1 MSVLGSIGKILT
13 LGKVDIDQ
21 QEKNNKKKINDHM
34 AKLNNQIPGTD
45 LTTDQAQAGAV
56 SNMMGAADI
65 QQKNIGDFSAVADK
79 ARQGMSNAYDV
90 GASDYTRQAARSLA
104 AAQAQSGGMGGAT
117 VGAMR
122 DIGAAAGQDMA
133 TYRANQ
139 GNAMGQFDLGRQ
151 RQLGEMNLDLG
162 QQKVKGFEYA
172 LQTGTPQE
180 QAQRRFMETY
190 LPSLQKAQAD
200 ASGFLDSGETFI
212 THKNT
217 LAANEPDLAVRQ
229 MILNYGV

>member
-1 MSVLGSIGKILT
+1 MSVLGKILYNLT
-13 LGKVDIDQ
+13 YGKVNIDQ
-21 QEKNNKKKINDHM
+21 QKKNSKTNDPM
-34 AKLNNQIPGTD
+34 ENLPKQIPGTD
-45 LTTDQAQAGAV
+45 LTADQAQAGAV

-151 RQLGEMNLDLG
+151 QQLGEMNLDLG

-190 LPSLQKAQAD
+190 LDSLQKAKND
-200 ASGFLDSGETFI
+200 ANGFLDSGESFI
-212 THKNT
+212 AHKNS

>member
-1 MSVLGSIGKILT
+1 MSVLGKILYNLT
-13 LGKVDIDQ
+13 YGKVNIDQ
-21 QEKNNKKKINDHM
+21 QKKNSKTNDPM
-34 AKLNNQIPGTD
+34 ENLPKQIPGTD
-45 LTTDQAQAGAV
+45 LTADQAQAGAV

-65 QQKNIGDFSAVADK
+65 QQKNIGDFSAAAAK

-151 RQLGEMNLDLG
+151 QQLGEMNLDLG

-190 LPSLQKAQAD
+190 LDSLQKAKND
-200 ASGFLDSGETFI
+200 ANGFLDSGESFI
-212 THKNT
+212 AHKNS